1 MKVRLVTFNT
11 LRVFYWPNV
20 HFNSL
25 LMFLI
30 LPAVKYI
37 HHLDLFY
44 LCKECW
50 DEWRKNL
57 LLWFFSDLAA
67 LDKKVDKVRHF
78 LLLHAWMESERET
91 SGRSKRATKSRR
103 TAKFRLPYFPLYP
116 IDIPGRFIDLN
127 DWLNKKVIL
136 STKNYV
142 YLVADMLKRNNILIY
157 FLLIFLLI
165 YLHIIYTVSRG
176 VMLTTSLRAWF
187 WTKH

>member
-1 MKVRLVTFNT
+1 MC
-11 LRVFYWPNV
+11 
-20 HFNSL
+20 
-25 LMFLI
+25 LI

-37 HHLDLFY
+37 YHLDLFHS
-44 LCKECW
+44 CKECW
-50 DEWRKNL
+50 DEWKRIYYSD
-57 LLWFFSDLAA
+57 FFSELAA

-91 SGRSKRATKSRR
+91 PGRSKRATKSRR
-103 TAKFRLPYFPLYP
+103 RAKFRLPYFPLYP

-142 YLVADMLKRNNILIY
+142 YLVADMLKRINILIY

-165 YLHIIYTVSRG
+165 YIHIIYTVSRG
-176 VMLTTSLRAWF
+176 LIS
-187 WTKH
+187 HD